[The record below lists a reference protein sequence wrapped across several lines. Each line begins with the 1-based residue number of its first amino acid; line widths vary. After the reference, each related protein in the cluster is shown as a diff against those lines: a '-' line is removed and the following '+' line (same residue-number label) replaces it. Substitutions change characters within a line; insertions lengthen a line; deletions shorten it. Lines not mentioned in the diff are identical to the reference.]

1 MFDTKLAAHLAELS
15 KIEFTETE
23 LEKVAKEMDDII
35 ALMDTV
41 SDFEDNDTTTVNSA
55 VGIREVRA
63 DEPKNSFDREDILK
77 NAKQSSE
84 GCFTVPKVV

>member
-1 MFDTKLAAHLAELS
+1 MFDTKLTAHLAELS
-15 KIEFTETE
+15 KLEFTETE
-23 LEKVAKEMDDII
+23 LEKITKEMDDII

-41 SDFEDNDTTTVNSA
+41 SSFEDDDTTTVNSA
-55 VGIREVRA
+55 VGISEIRV
-63 DEPKNSFDREDILK
+63 DEAKTSFDTEDILK